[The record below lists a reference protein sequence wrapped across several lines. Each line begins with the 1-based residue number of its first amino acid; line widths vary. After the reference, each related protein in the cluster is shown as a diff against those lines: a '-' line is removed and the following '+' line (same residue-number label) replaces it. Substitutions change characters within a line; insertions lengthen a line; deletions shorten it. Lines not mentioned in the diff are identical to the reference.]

1 MTQKLERIISFF
13 SWLII
18 TLFIGYFKLSYHEL
32 WKDEWQA
39 WFVARD
45 MSIGKLLSFLY
56 YEGHPALWYLYLKI
70 FTPFSQIVT
79 ETALLSFAHL
89 VVISSA
95 IWVLFF
101 KVQGQLLLK
110 WLYVLSYFFF
120 FEYGIINRGYALVV
134 LLSLMVIWQLQKEN
148 RQTKTLL
155 FALFLLCQTE
165 VYGAMMA
172 MGFGVVLWAKAGYTI
187 KTEIQKAGWVI
198 LSGLLC
204 FVLSVFPRTSGHVAK
219 TKGKMLSLTDT
230 WLTSLQ
236 GNLSNAFLPGGTKD
250 TFVYGW
256 TIHGLL
262 LSAFVIAALYWIF
275 RKQKHYL
282 LPLAFFTGMMILFS
296 ALVFMGGIRQ
306 WGMGYVFFMSLLLLQ
321 GLHFRT
327 EKISLWLVLTLSIF
341 QMVHGFRA
349 LKEDFKL
356 PFTNALEAGL
366 FIREKVPEKVPVVAI
381 NKFET
386 APVGGYAGR
395 KFYEL
400 PSGTPFSYFR
410 WVDRIYIPTQGEIQL
425 FARYKNVGGV
435 VIISPTPLDEERF
448 PSAKLW
454 KQFTSLNYKNENYF
468 LYSLP
473 VK

>member
-1 MTQKLERIISFF
+1 MTQKSERIIAFI
-13 SWLII
+13 SWLIF
-18 TLFIGYFKLSYHEL
+18 TLFLGYFKFSYHEL

-70 FTPFSQIVT
+70 FTLFSQIVS

-89 VVISSA
+89 IVISGA
-95 IWVLFF
+95 LYVLFF
-101 KVQGQLLLK
+101 KVQGQVIIK

-120 FEYGIINRGYALVV
+120 FEYGIINRGYGLVV
-134 LLSLMVIWQLQKEN
+134 LFSLVVIWQLQQEKI
-148 RQTKTLL
+148 QTKTLWW
-155 FALFLLCQTE
+155 ALFLLCQTE

-172 MGFGVVLWAKAGYTI
+172 MGFGVVIWAKAGYTI
-187 KTEIQKAGWVI
+187 KTETQKAGWAI

-204 FVLSVFPRTSGHVAK
+204 FVLSVFPRTPGHVAK
-219 TKGKMLSLTDT
+219 TKGKVLSVTDT

-236 GNLSNAFLPGGTKD
+236 GNLTNAFLPGSTKD

-256 TIHGLL
+256 TIPGLL
-262 LSAFVIAALYWIF
+262 LSTFVIVALYWIF
-275 RKQKHYL
+275 RKQKPYL
-282 LPLAFFTGMMILFS
+282 LAIALFTVVMVLFS

-321 GLHFRT
+321 GIHFRA
-327 EKISLWLVLTLSIF
+327 EKASLGLVLTLSVF

-349 LKEDFKL
+349 FKEDFKL
-356 PFTNALEAGL
+356 PFTNAMEAGH
-366 FIREKVPEKVPVVAI
+366 FIREKVPEKVPVVVI

-386 APVGGYAGR
+386 APVGGYSGR

-410 WVDRIYIPTQGEIQL
+410 WVDRIYLPTQGEIQM

-435 VIISPTPLDEERF
+435 VLISPTPLDSERF